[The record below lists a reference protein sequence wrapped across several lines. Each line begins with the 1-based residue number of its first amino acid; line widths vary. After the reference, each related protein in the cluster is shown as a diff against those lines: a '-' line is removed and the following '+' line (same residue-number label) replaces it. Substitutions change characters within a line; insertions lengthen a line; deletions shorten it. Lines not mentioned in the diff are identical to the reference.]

1 MPHLEKKPRR
11 ASRPALSEK
20 TVSVTKYPMMTL
32 TPNSN
37 SDFASN
43 PASGHLLHNL
53 LLFGRVLRDLGVDV
67 NPGQMIDLVQALSH
81 IQIGHKVD
89 FYHALRSLL
98 IHRREDIPLFDE
110 AFEIFWRKPGERR
123 TAIELRTSAK
133 RRDRRPGFTTPPLRE
148 PSAGKSEGQPD
159 SSSSGEPPIVEATLT
174 YSAREVLRRKDF
186 SELTGEEVEAI
197 KQLMAALVWRLGER
211 RTRRKQPGRGQLL
224 DLRRSLR
231 HNLRYGGEVLTWLY
245 REPKSKPRPLVI
257 IADISGSMERYTR
270 LLLHFIYSVTAGL
283 DQPVESFVF
292 STRLTRIT
300 RQLRGHDVERALREV
315 SQAVADWS
323 GGTRIGETLKT
334 FNFDWGRRVLGHGGV
349 VLIISD
355 GWDRGDADLLRAE
368 MARLQR
374 SCHRLIWLNPL
385 LGSPQYEPLT
395 RGMQAALPYVDDF
408 LPVHNL
414 ASLEDLARRLS
425 DLARRSPLRRQ
436 QTRLNHARSLSGY

>member
-1 MPHLEKKPRR
+1 MTT
-11 ASRPALSEK
+11 LS
-20 TVSVTKYPMMTL
+20 PD
-32 TPNSN
+32 
-37 SDFASN
+37 SDST
-43 PASGHLLHNL
+43 SGQLLHNL
-53 LLFGRVLRDLGVDV
+53 LLFGRLLRGLGLDV
-67 NPGQMIDLVQALSH
+67 NPGRMIDLVQALGY
-81 IQIGHKVD
+81 IEIGRKLD
-89 FYHALRSLL
+89 FYHTTRGLL
-98 IHRREDIPLFDE
+98 VHRREDIPLFDE
-110 AFEIFWRKPGERR
+110 AFDAFWRKPAEGWTTLDLSGLDAQRR
-123 TAIELRTSAK
+123 S
-133 RRDRRPGFTTPPLRE
+133 RRPVLRPPPLRP
-148 PSAGKSEGQPD
+148 PSTTAAADQSNPSPNE
-159 SSSSGEPPIVEATLT
+159 EPPIVQVTLT

-186 SELTGEEVEAI
+186 SELTGEELESI
-197 KQLMAALVWRLGER
+197 KQLMAALVWQLGER

-231 HNLRYGGEVLTWLY
+231 HNLRYGGELLTWQY
-245 REPKSKPRPLVI
+245 REPKSKPRPLII

-292 STRLTRIT
+292 GTRLTRIT

-315 SQAVADWS
+315 SRTVSDWS
-323 GGTRIGETLKT
+323 GGTRIGESLKT
-334 FNFDWGRRVLGHGGV
+334 FNFDWGRRVLGHGAV

-355 GWDRGDADLLRAE
+355 GWDRGDAELLRVE

-395 RGMQAALPYVDDF
+395 RGMQAAYPYIDDF

-425 DLARRSPLRRQ
+425 DLAQRSPMRRQ
-436 QTRLNHARSLSGY
+436 QTRMNHARSFS